1 MKIFIYKSMIITFL
15 IVVIFNLTI
24 NKTIK
29 KYEKKIFENIN
40 KEKIEYFKEKIRD
53 EIKSSLQKDKI
64 LNEEDAL
71 LLNKFYQKIIKE
83 INSKN

>member
-1 MKIFIYKSMIITFL
+1 MKIFIYKSMLITFL
-15 IVVIFNLTI
+15 IIVIFNLTI

-40 KEKIEYFKEKIRD
+40 REKIEFIKESIRD
-53 EIKSSLQKDKI
+53 EIKSALKKDKI
-64 LNEEDAL
+64 LHEEDAL
-71 LLNKFYQKIIKE
+71 LLNKFYQKIIEE

>member
-53 EIKSSLQKDKI
+53 EIKSSLQKDTI